1 MRKEEKSLK
10 KQYMQLRVKLK
21 YYHFLPIIVLVLALI
36 GLVFIYSASCYSA
49 EIEFGDKFFY
59 VKKQGLSLAA
69 GVIFMFL
76 GLKLKTELLMK
87 LKWVIFAVSVVLLAL
102 VFIPGLG
109 VESYGAT
116 RWLNLGIF
124 TIQPSEIAKFGF
136 MIFLAGYL
144 CEHSAK
150 KLSNLIIPILC
161 ALIICGLIIIEP
173 NMSITMVVG
182 ASFLIMLFVS
192 GLDVKWLF
200 VLLIFV
206 LLAGVGLIF
215 AEPYRMERLFAF
227 IDPWQNPK
235 AEGYQLIQSY
245 FALGNGGLFGVG
257 LFNSR
262 QKYLFLPFAESDFI
276 FSIIGEETG
285 FLGAFF
291 IMLLF
296 LGVIIL
302 GIKIARRSNSRFH
315 ALLVTGIIS
324 ILAIQSIVNF
334 AVVTGTIP
342 PTGVPLPLV
351 SAGGTSLVT
360 FMFVIGLVVNVARN
374 HSE

>member
-1 MRKEEKSLK
+1 MQKGEKSSK
-10 KQYMQLRVKLK
+10 KRYMQLKVKLK
-21 YYHFLPIIVLVLALI
+21 YYHFLPILVIILALI

-59 VKKQGLSLAA
+59 VKKQGLSLVA
-69 GVIFMFL
+69 GIIFMFL
-76 GLKLKTELLMK
+76 GMKLKTEWLMK
-87 LKWVIFAVSVVLLAL
+87 FKWVIFAISAILLAL

-109 VESYGAT
+109 MESYGAT
-116 RWLNLGIF
+116 RWLNLGVF
-124 TIQPSEIAKFGF
+124 TIQPSEISKFGF

-150 KLSNLIIPILC
+150 KLRNLIIPILC
-161 ALIICGLIIIEP
+161 ALIICGLIITEP
-173 NMSITMVVG
+173 NMSITVVVG
-182 ASFLIMLFVS
+182 TSFLIMLFVS

-200 VLLIFV
+200 VLLV
-206 LLAGVGLIF
+206 LVLIAGIALIF

-285 FLGAFF
+285 FFGAVFV
-291 IMLLF
+291 MVLF
-296 LGVIIL
+296 LAVIML
-302 GIKIARRSNSRFH
+302 GIKIARKSNSRFH

-324 ILAIQSIVNF
+324 ILAIQSVVNF

-342 PTGVPLPLV
+342 PTGVPLPLI
-351 SAGGTSLVT
+351 SAGGTSLVA
-360 FMFVIGLVVNVARN
+360 FMFAIGLVMNVARN

>member
-1 MRKEEKSLK
+1 MQKGEKSSK
-10 KQYMQLRVKLK
+10 KRYMQLKVKLK
-21 YYHFLPIIVLVLALI
+21 YYHFLPILVIILALI

-59 VKKQGLSLAA
+59 VKKQGLSLVA
-69 GVIFMFL
+69 GIIFMFL
-76 GLKLKTELLMK
+76 GMKLKTEWLMK
-87 LKWVIFAVSVVLLAL
+87 FKWVIFAISIILLAL

-109 VESYGAT
+109 MESYGAT
-116 RWLNLGIF
+116 RWLNLGVF
-124 TIQPSEIAKFGF
+124 TIQPSEISKFGF

-150 KLSNLIIPILC
+150 KLRNLIIPILC
-161 ALIICGLIIIEP
+161 ALIICGLIITEP

-192 GLDVKWLF
+192 GLDAKWLF
-200 VLLIFV
+200 VLLV
-206 LLAGVGLIF
+206 LVLIAGIALIF

-227 IDPWQNPK
+227 IDPWKNPK

-276 FSIIGEETG
+276 FSIIGEEIG
-285 FLGAFF
+285 FLGAVFV
-291 IMLLF
+291 MLLF
-296 LGVIIL
+296 LAVIIL

-315 ALLVTGIIS
+315 ALLVTGITS
-324 ILAIQSIVNF
+324 ILAIQSVVNF

-360 FMFVIGLVVNVARN
+360 FMFVIGMVVNVARN

>member
-1 MRKEEKSLK
+1 MQKGEKSSK
-10 KQYMQLRVKLK
+10 KRSMQLKVKLR
-21 YYHFLPIIVLVLALI
+21 YYHFLPVLVISLALI
-36 GLVFIYSASCYSA
+36 GLVFIYSASNYSA

-69 GVIFMFL
+69 GIIFMFL
-76 GLKLKTELLMK
+76 GAKLKTEWLIK
-87 LKWVIFAVSVVLLAL
+87 FKWIIFAISAILLAL

-116 RWLNLGIF
+116 RWLNLGVF
-124 TIQPSEIAKFGF
+124 TIQPSEIAKFAF
-136 MIFLAGYL
+136 MIFLSGYL
-144 CEHSAK
+144 CEHSPK
-150 KLSNLIIPILC
+150 KLRNTVIPILC
-161 ALIICGLIIIEP
+161 ALIICGLIITEP

-192 GLDVKWLF
+192 GLDVKWLLLLF
-200 VLLIFV
+200 VLVLI
-206 LLAGVGLIF
+206 AGIALIF

-257 LFNSR
+257 LFKSR

-285 FLGAFF
+285 FLGAIFV
-291 IMLLF
+291 MTLF
-296 LGVIIL
+296 LLIVIL
-302 GIKIARRSNSRFH
+302 GIKIARKSNSRFH

-324 ILAIQSIVNF
+324 IFAVQSAVNF

-351 SAGGTSLVT
+351 SAGGTSLVA
-360 FMFVIGLVVNVARN
+360 FMFVMGLVMNVARN

>member
-1 MRKEEKSLK
+1 
-10 KQYMQLRVKLK
+10 MQLKVKLK
-21 YYHFLPIIVLVLALI
+21 YYHFLPILVIILALI

-59 VKKQGLSLAA
+59 VKKQGLSLVA
-69 GVIFMFL
+69 GIIFMFL
-76 GLKLKTELLMK
+76 GMKLKTEWLMK
-87 LKWVIFAVSVVLLAL
+87 FKWVIFAISAILLAL

-109 VESYGAT
+109 MESYGAT
-116 RWLNLGIF
+116 RWLNLGVF
-124 TIQPSEIAKFGF
+124 TIQPSEISKFGF

-150 KLSNLIIPILC
+150 KLRNLIIPILC
-161 ALIICGLIIIEP
+161 ALIICGLIITEP
-173 NMSITMVVG
+173 NMSITVVVG

-200 VLLIFV
+200 VLLV
-206 LLAGVGLIF
+206 LVLIAGIALIF

-285 FLGAFF
+285 FFGAVFV
-291 IMLLF
+291 MVLF
-296 LGVIIL
+296 LAVIML
-302 GIKIARRSNSRFH
+302 GIKIARKSNSRFH

-324 ILAIQSIVNF
+324 ILAIQSVVNF

-351 SAGGTSLVT
+351 SAGGTSLVA
-360 FMFVIGLVVNVARN
+360 FMFAIGLVMNVARN

>member
-1 MRKEEKSLK
+1 MQKGEKSSK
-10 KQYMQLRVKLK
+10 KRSMQLKVKLR
-21 YYHFLPIIVLVLALI
+21 YYHFLPVLVISLALI
-36 GLVFIYSASCYSA
+36 GLVFIYSASNYSA

-69 GVIFMFL
+69 GIIFMFL
-76 GLKLKTELLMK
+76 GAKLKTEWLIK
-87 LKWVIFAVSVVLLAL
+87 FKWIIFAISAILLAL

-116 RWLNLGIF
+116 RWLNLGVF
-124 TIQPSEIAKFGF
+124 TIQPSEIAKFAF
-136 MIFLAGYL
+136 MIFLSGYL
-144 CEHSAK
+144 CEHSPK
-150 KLSNLIIPILC
+150 KLRNTVIPILC
-161 ALIICGLIIIEP
+161 ALIICGLIITEP

-192 GLDVKWLF
+192 GLDVKWLLLLF
-200 VLLIFV
+200 VLVLIV
-206 LLAGVGLIF
+206 GVALIF

-285 FLGAFF
+285 FLGAIFV
-291 IMLLF
+291 MTLF
-296 LGVIIL
+296 LLIVIL
-302 GIKIARRSNSRFH
+302 GIKIARKSNSRFH

-324 ILAIQSIVNF
+324 IFAVQSAVNF

-351 SAGGTSLVT
+351 SAGGTSLVA
-360 FMFVIGLVVNVARN
+360 FMFVMGLVMNVARN